1 MPKLS
6 CCFTLI
12 ILMLACSAM
21 PAKAQKGV
29 WRDLSVRVGDIKI
42 RYLEAGTGERY
53 LVFIPG
59 WTMTAEVWRE
69 QIPYF
74 AARDFH
80 VIAFDPRSQGLTTK
94 TEGGNTYQ
102 QQAADLHAFL
112 KVLKIDEP
120 ILVGWSAGVVT
131 LLEYVSSPEAV
142 IPEKL
147 VLVDGAPAGFKDADY
162 PFGAT
167 YQQIRTVLLGI
178 EEDREKRADQFVRSM
193 FKSQQ
198 AELRYKELADGS
210 LKTPMGTAI
219 ALLFDLFTGDRRPA
233 LLRIQTPTLVVV
245 PDSNRLLGEY
255 LQSKIAG
262 SKLEVISDAGHALFL
277 EKPQAFNQTL
287 EAFLAGK

>member
-1 MPKLS
+1 MAKLS
-6 CCFTLI
+6 CCLALIVLTLTS
-12 ILMLACSAM
+12 AAM
-21 PAKAQKGV
+21 PAEAQKGV
-29 WRDLSVRVGDIKI
+29 WKDLSVRVGDIKMH
-42 RYLEAGTGERY
+42 YLDAGAGERY

-69 QIPYF
+69 QFPYF

-112 KVLKIDEP
+112 KALKIDEP
-120 ILVGWSAGVVT
+120 ILIGWSAGVTV

-162 PFGAT
+162 QAGAT
-167 YQQIRTVLLGI
+167 YQQIRTILLGI
-178 EEDREKRADQFVRSM
+178 QEDRAKWADQFVRSL

-198 AELRYKELADGS
+198 GELQYKELANAS
-210 LKTPMGTAI
+210 LKTPTGAAI
-219 ALLFDLFTGDRRPA
+219 ALLFDMFTGDRRPA
-233 LLRIQTPTLVVV
+233 LLRIQTPTLIIV

-255 LQSKIAG
+255 LQSKISG
-262 SKLEVISDAGHALFL
+262 SKLEVVNGAGHALFL